1 MKGKWLSFAFLVLV
15 SLTWVTAGLTAEKKK
30 GSATGK
36 IILAPNQL
44 QWKAGP
50 PSLPTSKVAVLE
62 GNPEKKGFFVMRIM
76 LPAGTKIPPH
86 THGNVERVTVISGS
100 INLAM
105 GDEQK
110 NPTVLP
116 TGGYFSLPAGMV
128 HNAWVDE
135 ETILQIA
142 TRGPWSLKVFKAGKE

>member
-1 MKGKWLSFAFLVLV
+1 MKLKWLSVAFLMLG
-15 SLTWVTAGLTAEKKK
+15 SLTWVTAGLTADKKK
-30 GSATGK
+30 VPTTGK

-62 GNPEKKGFFVMRIM
+62 GNPHKKGFFVMRIM
-76 LPAGTKIPPH
+76 LPAGTKIPTH

-100 INLAM
+100 ISLAM

-110 NPTVLP
+110 SPTVLP
-116 TGGYFSLPAGMV
+116 AGGYFSLPAGTI

-135 ETILQIA
+135 ETILQVA
-142 TRGPWSLKVFKAGKE
+142 TTGPWSFKPFKAAQE

>member
-1 MKGKWLSFAFLVLV
+1 MKSRWLSVALLVLV
-15 SLTWVTAGLTAEKKK
+15 LLTWVTAGLTAEKKK
-30 GSATGK
+30 GPVTGK
-36 IILAPNQL
+36 IILAPDQL
-44 QWKAGP
+44 QWKQGP

-62 GNPEKKGFFVMRIM
+62 GNPEKKGFFVMRIR
-76 LPAGTKIPPH
+76 LPAGTKIPAH

-105 GDEQK
+105 GDVQK

-116 TGGYFSLPAGMV
+116 VGSYFSLPAGTV
-128 HNAWVDE
+128 HNAWVNE

-142 TRGPWSLKVFKAGKE
+142 TTGPWSLKLFKPAKE

>member
-1 MKGKWLSFAFLVLV
+1 MKSKWLSVVLLVLV
-15 SLTWVTAGLTAEKKK
+15 SLSWVTAGLTAEKKK
-30 GSATGK
+30 GSATDK

-44 QWKAGP
+44 QWKNGP

-62 GNPEKKGFFVMRIM
+62 GNPKKKGFFVMRLM
-76 LPAGTKIPPH
+76 LPAGTKIP
-86 THGNVERVTVISGS
+86 THIHDNVERVTVISGS

-110 NPTVLP
+110 SPTVLP
-116 TGGYFSLPAGMV
+116 AGGYFSLPAGLV

-142 TRGPWSLKVFKAGKE
+142 TTGPWSLKVLKAPKE